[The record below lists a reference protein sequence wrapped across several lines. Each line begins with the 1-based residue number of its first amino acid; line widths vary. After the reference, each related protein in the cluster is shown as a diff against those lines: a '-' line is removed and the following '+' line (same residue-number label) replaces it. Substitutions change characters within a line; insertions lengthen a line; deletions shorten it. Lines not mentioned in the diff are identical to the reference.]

1 MRALRPATLAVWEF
15 LVGDDWLTALGVCV
29 ALALVA
35 AIAAL
40 GVAAWW
46 VLPLAVPALLCLSL
60 LRATRGGRS
69 G

>member
-1 MRALRPATLAVWEF
+1 MRALRSASLAVWGF
-15 LVGDDWLTALGVCV
+15 LVGDDWLTALGVCA

-40 GVAAWW
+40 GIAAWW
-46 VLPLAVPALLCLSL
+46 VLPLAVPALLWLSL
-60 LRATRGGRS
+60 LRVIRRGRS

>member
-1 MRALRPATLAVWEF
+1 MRALRSAVLAVWQF
-15 LVGDDWLTALGVCV
+15 LVGDDWLTALGVCA

-46 VLPLAVPALLCLSL
+46 VLPFAVPALLWLSL
-60 LRATRGGRS
+60 LRATRRDRS
-69 G
+69 E